1 MRARQPRPAQLPALG
16 NLPLGPLMA
25 SHRQACS
32 SHLPSIQRQTPLST
46 ATVTRGAE
54 HAMMSPPPL
63 PPLQSQKVRRA
74 ARACAMKMT
83 ETAS

>member
-32 SHLPSIQRQTPLST
+32 SRLPSIQRQTPLST
-46 ATVTRGAE
+46 VTVTRGAE
-54 HAMMSPPPL
+54 TCYDVPAPSS
-63 PPLQSQKVRRA
+63 PLQSQKVRRA